1 MFFKVAQKVNF
12 YLGNFSEKIRYQE
25 IRKAFK
31 NRPIWPHSQIYLCCP
46 HQEVQGRGGG
56 DQFDQ
61 IGQFQKFVQ
70 RILLQK
76 YPNYFCDFWGYFENI
91 FSKVETA
98 VSTFWFYF

>member
-31 NRPIWPHSQIYLCCP
+31 NRPHSQIYLSCP

-61 IGQFQKFVQ
+61 IGQF
-70 RILLQK
+70 
-76 YPNYFCDFWGYFENI
+76 
-91 FSKVETA
+91 SKVC
-98 VSTFWFYF
+98 STNFIAKVPQLFL